1 MRSDD
6 AADIRALLQSEADNA
21 PRPAG
26 MSRANLRRGV
36 VQRMEVAFASVFA
49 IVVVLAGVGFAATWV
64 TSDRDPINPSSGG
77 WVAIADVEQLQSEGV
92 VYDPSHRAFAV
103 WNEGQPLVL
112 SALVPHIPGQEERA
126 LFCTTSQT
134 FDGPHAERFDVRG
147 YYYGG
152 PARHGLDRYES
163 RVQDGVV
170 QFAPQELMAGPTR
183 GEGPA
188 LEPAGPFCTEDHT
201 EREPG
206 FAATADPT
214 TSRLPTPPASLRAEL
229 PRHMRFYLG
238 DDLVLLFRRGDKYH
252 SFHEGLLP
260 HSCPVLLDEPDT
272 YEELLER
279 HRGCIGTA
287 LHRIVPVD
295 GPVPSTEKG
304 SHDLELPHLRS
315 SDEIIWRGVPHA
327 GYIGIDSSG
336 ACDRIQ
342 RFAPDYVC
350 RDGEI
355 VLVAKRA

>member
-1 MRSDD
+1 MRNDD
-6 AADIRALLQSEADNA
+6 AADIRALLRAEADNA
-21 PRPAG
+21 PRPG
-26 MSRANLRRGV
+26 SMSPENLRRA
-36 VQRMEVAFASVFA
+36 RLRRNTVAIASVFA
-49 IVVVLAGVGFAATWV
+49 IVVLVAGVGFAATWV
-64 TSDRDPINPSSGG
+64 TAERDRIDPASDG
-77 WVAIADVEQLQSEGV
+77 WVAITGVEELRNEGV
-92 VYDPSHRAFAV
+92 VYDPSPRAFAV

-163 RVQDGVV
+163 RVEDGVV
-170 QFAPQELMAGPTR
+170 LFDPQQLSQGAPR
-183 GEGPA
+183 SEGPA
-188 LEPAGPFCTEDHT
+188 LEPAGSFCHYTES
-201 EREPG
+201 EPG

-229 PRHMRFYLG
+229 PPHMRFYLG

-260 HSCPVLLDEPDT
+260 HSCPVLLDQPDT

-304 SHDLELPHLRS
+304 SHDLELPRLRS
-315 SDEIIWRGVPHA
+315 SDEVIWRGEPRS
-327 GYIGIDSSG
+327 GSIGIDSSG
-336 ACDRIQ
+336 ACGRIQ

-350 RDGEI
+350 RDGDI